1 MPVDSRTFTANEGF
15 APERRTLRPDLVFG
29 GSPGQSEL
37 PLPSPDE
44 TPQESLRVRA
54 AFFFLFLVGVRPP
67 RGETFYEVELDSA
80 TPGDLL
86 VPARMPALIKQ
97 LAAQDWLLL
106 AYLGVLLVQVLLGHG
121 PRRTTAIEWVLLDL
135 GVWTTVLALTRTT
148 LLDDHPR
155 IASALYRM
163 GIGFPVLGSFLQ
175 LQWILPTTG
184 RPPLDADLYALDVRV
199 FGFEPAQAWDRFVSP
214 ATTEWFAFFYYGY
227 FFLIAM
233 HVLPLLGA
241 AKSSPLLARFSF
253 GFIWL
258 YCVGHALYTF
268 VPAYGPYS
276 FLAHDFRHSLHGT
289 FWWPLVRSAVDSVDG
304 GARTDVFPS
313 LHTAVPTYLSLFSF
327 QERRRLPFK
336 WTWLPLSLFTTQI
349 IAATM
354 FLRWHYLVDICA
366 GITLA
371 VSGILLSRVALRWDA
386 ARERE
391 GGPAAWPRAVK
402 RAATDAERALIF
414 STRSPR

>member
-1 MPVDSRTFTANEGF
+1 M
-15 APERRTLRPDLVFG
+15 
-29 GSPGQSEL
+29 
-37 PLPSPDE
+37 PSPDE
-44 TPQESLRVRA
+44 TPQESRLVRA
-54 AFFFLFLVGVRPP
+54 AFALLLLLGVRPP
-67 RGETFYEVELDSA
+67 RAESTYEVELDSGK
-80 TPGDLL
+80 PGDLE
-86 VPARMPALIKQ
+86 VPSRMPVLLRQ

-106 AYLGVLLVQVLLGHG
+106 AYLGVLLVQVLLGDG
-121 PRRTTAIEWVLLDL
+121 PRRSTAIACVVLDAGVWVTVLGLTRSQLLD
-135 GVWTTVLALTRTT
+135 G
-148 LLDDHPR
+148 HPR

-163 GIGFPVLGSFLQ
+163 GIGVPVLASFLQ
-175 LQWILPTTG
+175 LQWILPTAG
-184 RPPLDADLYALDVRV
+184 RPTVDADLYALDKRV
-199 FGFEPAQAWDRFVSP
+199 FGFEPAEAWDRFVSP

-227 FFLIAM
+227 FFLIAL
-233 HVLPLLGA
+233 HVLPLLSA
-241 AKSSPLLARFSF
+241 TKSSPFLARFSF

-276 FLAHDFRHSLHGT
+276 FLARDFRHSLEGS
-289 FWWPLVRSAVDSVDG
+289 FWWPLVRRAVDSVDG

-313 LHTAVPTYLSLFSF
+313 LHTAMPTYLSIFSF
-327 QERRRLPFK
+327 QERRCLPFK
-336 WTWLPLSLFTTQI
+336 WTWLPLALFTTQI

-371 VSGILLSRVALRWDA
+371 VSGILMSRLALGWDA

-391 GGPAAWPRAVK
+391 GGPPAWPH
-402 RAATDAERALIF
+402 AARGTAASGKSELTF

>member
-1 MPVDSRTFTANEGF
+1 MPR
-15 APERRTLRPDLVFG
+15 
-29 GSPGQSEL
+29 
-37 PLPSPDE
+37 
-44 TPQESLRVRA
+44 
-54 AFFFLFLVGVRPP
+54 
-67 RGETFYEVELDSA
+67 
-80 TPGDLL
+80 LL
-86 VPARMPALIKQ
+86 KR
-97 LAAQDWLLL
+97 LAAQDLLL
-106 AYLGVLLVQVLLGHG
+106 LSYLGVLLAQVLLGRG
-121 PRRTTAIEWVLLDL
+121 ERRTTAIDCVLLDI
-135 GVWTTVLALTRTT
+135 GVWVTVLALTRTSI
-148 LLDDHPR
+148 LEGYPR

-163 GIGFPVLGSFLQ
+163 GIGFPVLASFLQ
-175 LQWILPTTG
+175 LQWILPTAK
-184 RPPLDADLYALDVRV
+184 RRALDADLYGLDMRV

-227 FFLIAM
+227 FFLIAV
-233 HVLPLLGA
+233 HVLPLLGMT
-241 AKSSPLLARFSF
+241 KSSPFLARFSF

-276 FLAHDFRHSLHGT
+276 FLAHDFQHTLKGS

-313 LHTAVPTYLSLFSF
+313 LHTAMPTYLSIFSF
-327 QERRRLPFK
+327 QERKRLPFK
-336 WTWLPLSLFTTQI
+336 YTWLPLSLFTTQI

-371 VSGILLSRVALRWDA
+371 VSGILMSRVALRWDA

-391 GGPAAWPRAVK
+391 GGPAPWPRTTRDDAPI
-402 RAATDAERALIF
+402 AADVPVTS
-414 STRSPR
+414 STQ

>member
-1 MPVDSRTFTANEGF
+1 M
-15 APERRTLRPDLVFG
+15 
-29 GSPGQSEL
+29 
-37 PLPSPDE
+37 
-44 TPQESLRVRA
+44 RA
-54 AFFFLFLVGVRPP
+54 AFFVLLLIGARPP
-67 RGETFYEVELDSA
+67 RGESFHEVELDSGN
-80 TPGDLL
+80 PGDLEA
-86 VPARMPALIKQ
+86 PTKMPVLLRQ
-97 LAAQDWLLL
+97 LAAQDLLLL
-106 AYLGVLLVQVLLGHG
+106 AYLGVLLIQVLLGDG
-121 PRRTTAIEWVLLDL
+121 PRRTTAIECVVLDGGVWVTVLVLTRSQLLD
-135 GVWTTVLALTRTT
+135 G
-148 LLDDHPR
+148 HPR

-163 GIGFPVLGSFLQ
+163 GIGFPVLASFLQ
-175 LQWILPTTG
+175 LQWILPTAG
-184 RPPLDADLYALDVRV
+184 RPTVDAELYALDMRV

-227 FFLIAM
+227 FFLIAV
-233 HVLPLLGA
+233 HVLPLLSA
-241 AKSSPLLARFSF
+241 TKSSPFLARFSF

-276 FLAHDFRHSLHGT
+276 FLAHDFRHSLEGS

-313 LHTAVPTYLSLFSF
+313 LHTAMPTYLSIFSF
-327 QERRRLPFK
+327 QQRERLPFR
-336 WTWLPLSLFTTQI
+336 WTWLPLALFTTQI

-371 VSGILLSRVALRWDA
+371 VSGILMSRFALGWDA

-391 GGPAAWPRAVK
+391 GGPPAWPRAAK
-402 RAATDAERALIF
+402 DTAATAESALTF